1 MFIEALIIGIIIGYI
16 FKGSLKNLEDIKIKA
31 LYLAVGAF
39 SVEFVLFSLV
49 RKGILSRGYLTTCI
63 YIIEYALIF
72 LFIYFNR
79 ENKYI
84 LIMGLGFLL
93 NALAIF
99 SNGGAMPVSAKAAVI
114 AGLAPSIDAVKA
126 SAEGLYVVQNESTRL
141 YLLGD
146 IIPKTYLRH
155 YVISIG
161 DIIAAIGLMMFIING
176 MKSKKT
182 IKLP

>member
-1 MFIEALIIGIIIGYI
+1 MFLEALIIGIIIGYI
-16 FKGSLKNLEDIKIKA
+16 LKGSLKNLENIKFKGAYI
-31 LYLAVGAF
+31 AVSAF
-39 SVEFVLFSLV
+39 VIEVILFSLV
-49 RKGILSRGYLTTCI
+49 RRGILHRGYLTTII

-72 LFIYFNR
+72 LFVYFNR
-79 ENKYI
+79 KNKYI

-99 SNGGAMPVSAKAAVI
+99 SNGGAMPVSAKAAVA

-126 SAEGLYVVQNESTRL
+126 TAEGLYIIQNDNTRL
-141 YLLGD
+141 YFLGD

-161 DIIAAIGLMMFIING
+161 DIIAAIGFMMFIIKG
-176 MKSKKT
+176 MKNKK
-182 IKLP
+182 LN

>member
-1 MFIEALIIGIIIGYI
+1 MFLEALIIGIIIGYI
-16 FKGSLKNLEDIKIKA
+16 LKGSLKNFEDIKLKA

-39 SVEFVLFSLV
+39 FVEFILFSLV
-49 RKGILSRGYLTTCI
+49 RRGILSRGYLTTLI

-72 LFIYFNR
+72 LFIYLNR

-84 LIMGLGFLL
+84 LIMGFGFLL

-99 SNGGAMPVSAKAAVI
+99 SNGGAMPVSAKAAVA
-114 AGLAPSIDAVKA
+114 AGLAPSIDAVRA
-126 SAEGLYVVQNESTRL
+126 SSEGLYVVQNEGTRL
-141 YLLGD
+141 CFLGD

-161 DIIAAIGLMMFIING
+161 DIIAAIGFMMFIIQG
-176 MKSKKT
+176 MKGKKT
-182 IKLP
+182 N

>member
-1 MFIEALIIGIIIGYI
+1 MFLEALIIGIIIGYI
-16 FKGSLKNLEDIKIKA
+16 LKGKLKNLENVKLKYP
-31 LYLAVGAF
+31 YLAVGAF
-39 SVEFVLFSLV
+39 AVEFILFSLV
-49 RKGILSRGYLTTCI
+49 RKGMLSRGYLTTSI

-99 SNGGAMPVSAKAAVI
+99 SNGGAMPVSAKAAVT
-114 AGLAPSIDAVKA
+114 AGLAPSIGSVKA
-126 SAEGLYVVQNESTRL
+126 SAEGLYVVQNEATRL
-141 YLLGD
+141 WLLGD

-161 DIIAAIGLMMFIING
+161 DIVAAIGLLIFLVQGMRSKMIN
-176 MKSKKT
+176 
-182 IKLP
+182 